1 MVLKSFSKINLSLN
15 VTKKLKNGMHDIQSY
30 FCLISL
36 FDKISIKKI
45 KGEKDIIKFNG
56 KFSKF
61 VDNKKNSI
69 SYTLALLREKNIIN
83 SHYSVLI
90 QKNIPIFAG
99 LGGGTGNA
107 ACLIKYFCKEKI
119 NKNLLSI
126 FNKKIGSDLKLF
138 FYNQGF
144 LRDNKTIIKIKKKY
158 SLFFLIIY
166 PNIKSSTKKVYSKV
180 RKNTLKS
187 RLSFFNTNSKKKFI
201 EFLVDSNNDLQS
213 IVENKYP
220 IIRKLL
226 TEIKDR
232 KGCYYSRMSGSG
244 SICYGVF
251 TSEKT
256 AKSALATFK
265 LKYPK
270 FWFSVTKT
278 I

>member
-1 MVLKSFSKINLSLN
+1 MVLKSFSKINLSLS

>member
-158 SLFFLIIY
+158 RLFF
-166 PNIKSSTKKVYSKV
+166 
-180 RKNTLKS
+180 
-187 RLSFFNTNSKKKFI
+187 
-201 EFLVDSNNDLQS
+201 
-213 IVENKYP
+213 
-220 IIRKLL
+220 
-226 TEIKDR
+226 
-232 KGCYYSRMSGSG
+232 
-244 SICYGVF
+244 
-251 TSEKT
+251 
-256 AKSALATFK
+256 
-265 LKYPK
+265 
-270 FWFSVTKT
+270 
-278 I
+278 